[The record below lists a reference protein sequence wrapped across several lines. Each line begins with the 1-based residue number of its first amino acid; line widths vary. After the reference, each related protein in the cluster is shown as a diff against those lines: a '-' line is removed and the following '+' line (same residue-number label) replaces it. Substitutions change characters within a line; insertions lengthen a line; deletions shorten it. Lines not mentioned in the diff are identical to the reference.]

1 MQKNS
6 DTNHGLDIVRP
17 LKMHESP
24 LPKFSRLI
32 ISIYLFGAPAML
44 MIADGLHYF
53 DHYLIAVVA
62 FKLAL
67 VSFVVGSF
75 GVAYM
80 LPDHAR
86 AFGLV
91 GTGLVALGA
100 ITISAMSTATLF
112 QDLLKEGGYSAAQ
125 MKDLEENLKN
135 TRALRVIYLPSGFA
149 FPLGLVSLAIG
160 IFRTKYTP
168 NYTGIILITGA
179 VFHTVARFVNNITLL
194 LVSEAVLLVAS
205 SLVGWFMWRRKQQKK
220 KARKA

>member
-1 MQKNS
+1 
-6 DTNHGLDIVRP
+6 
-17 LKMHESP
+17 MHEAP

-44 MIADGLHYF
+44 ILADSLHYF
-53 DHYLIAVVA
+53 NHYLIAVVA

-100 ITISAMSTATLF
+100 ITVSAMSTATLF
-112 QDLLKEGGYSAAQ
+112 QDLLKENGYSESQ
-125 MKDLEENLKN
+125 IGNLVTNLGQPK
-135 TRALRVIYLPSGFA
+135 ALSVIYLPSGFA

-168 NYTGIILITGA
+168 NFPGIILIIGA
-179 VFHTVARFVNNITLL
+179 VFHTVARFVDRISLL
-194 LVSEAVLLVAS
+194 LMSEAILLTAS
-205 SLVGWFMWRRKQQKK
+205 SLVGWYMWRRK
-220 KARKA
+220 

>member
-1 MQKNS
+1 MAKAS
-6 DTNHGLDIVRP
+6 
-17 LKMHESP
+17 

-32 ISIYLFGAPAML
+32 ILIYLFGAPSML
-44 MIADGLHYF
+44 MLADGLHYF

-86 AFGLV
+86 AFGLI

-100 ITISAMSTATLF
+100 VTISAMSTATLF
-112 QDLLKEGGYSAAQ
+112 QDLLRENGYTMAQ
-125 MKDLEENLKN
+125 IKDLEMDLEKTN
-135 TRALRVIYLPSGFA
+135 AIRVIYLPSGFA

-160 IFRTKYTP
+160 IFRTRYTP
-168 NYTGIILITGA
+168 NYIAVILIIGA
-179 VFHTVARFVNNITLL
+179 VLHTVARFINEISLL
-194 LVSEAVLLVAS
+194 LISEAVLLVGS
-205 SLVGWFMWRRKQQKK
+205 SLTGWFMWRYKPS
-220 KARKA
+220 